1 MSFVWFISS
10 SICGKLQTFYSW
22 SKNLRHLFRKV
33 SLFIVNL
40 ENLNL
45 SFQLVIHFIAIG
57 SLDSTSNATMYAE
70 LNGKIEQ
77 MTELMYF
84 AVVKLTPVGVMMPAL
99 IITIVNYYL
108 YDLDDESF
116 FLPLLVM
123 YVSNVF
129 ILKFLFRKH

>member
-1 MSFVWFISS
+1 M
-10 SICGKLQTFYSW
+10 
-22 SKNLRHLFRKV
+22 

-45 SFQLVIHFIAIG
+45 SFQLKYIFFAIG